1 MRILGLDPSSKTGYV
16 ILDEDGNL
24 VKAGVFHYKPAKD
37 RFARYEKYEHKLIEL
52 LDDYEIDLVIIEG
65 FSFAGKFN
73 NSFQYELGTVYRMAL
88 YKHETM
94 FVEVP
99 PTTLKKFITGKG
111 NSKKDMIMLAVYKYW
126 DFDPTDDNEADAY
139 GLAQFGRGIIGEP
152 TGVPVLNFSA
162 VESFLKKSD
171 QIVLQEIA
179 N

>member
-24 VKAGVFHYKPAKD
+24 VKAGVFHYKPATD
-37 RFARYEKYEHKLIEL
+37 RFSRYEKYEHKLIEL
-52 LDDYEIDLVIIEG
+52 IEDYDVDLVIIEG

-99 PTTLKKFITGKG
+99 LVG
-111 NSKKDMIMLAVYKYW
+111 
-126 DFDPTDDNEADAY
+126 
-139 GLAQFGRGIIGEP
+139 
-152 TGVPVLNFSA
+152 
-162 VESFLKKSD
+162 
-171 QIVLQEIA
+171 
-179 N
+179 

>member
-1 MRILGLDPSSKTGYV
+1 MRIMGLDPSSNTGYA

-24 VKAGVFHYKPAKD
+24 VKAGVIHYKPEAD
-37 RFARYEKYEHKLIEL
+37 RFARYEKYERKIKGYIA
-52 LDDYEIDLVIIEG
+52 DYDVDLVIVEG

-73 NSFQYELGTVYRMAL
+73 NSFQYELGTVYRMML
-88 YKHETM
+88 YKHDIA

-111 NSKKDMIMLAVYKYW
+111 NSKKDMILLGVYKNW

-152 TGVPVLNFSA
+152 TGVPALNFTA
-162 VESFLKKSD
+162 VESFLGKSD
-171 QIVLQEIA
+171 QIILQEIA

>member
-1 MRILGLDPSSKTGYV
+1 MRIMGLDPSSKTGYV

-24 VKAGVFHYKPAKD
+24 VKAGVIHYKPEPD
-37 RFARYEKYEHKLIEL
+37 RFARYEKYEHKIYRLCC
-52 LDDYEIDLVIIEG
+52 DYEVDLVVVEG

-73 NSFQYELGTVYRMAL
+73 NSFQYELGTVYRMML
-88 YKHETM
+88 YKHDIK

-111 NSKKDMIMLAVYKYW
+111 NSKKDLIILGVYKNW

-162 VESFLKKSD
+162 VESFLQKSD
-171 QIVLQEIA
+171 QIILQEIA
-179 N
+179 S